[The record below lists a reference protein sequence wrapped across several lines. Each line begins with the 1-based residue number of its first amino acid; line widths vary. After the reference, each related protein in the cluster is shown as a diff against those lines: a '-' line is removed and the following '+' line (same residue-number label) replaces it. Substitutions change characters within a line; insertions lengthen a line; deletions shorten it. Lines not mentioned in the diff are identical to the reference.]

1 MGMTLW
7 LYTDPAPEGVDEL
20 GNWDL
25 SSLGTAETQ
34 LDAVCDSLGVTGVSS
49 FVRFADPDTG
59 LSPSDESPWPT
70 VADGCATFEVLLEAL
85 LGNGELIESYIQ
97 FTFPRFSSDRMAQL
111 IRELE
116 YLLVVLEAVGAGR
129 FCLGPVA

>member
-7 LYTDPAPEGVDEL
+7 LYTDPAPKGVDEL

-34 LDAVCDSLGVTGVSS
+34 LDAVCDSLSVTGISS
-49 FVRFADPDTG
+49 FVRFADPGTDLG
-59 LSPSDESPWPT
+59 PSDEWPSVT
-70 VADGCATFEVLLEAL
+70 EGLSTFEVLLETL
-85 LGNGELIESYIQ
+85 LGNGELITSYIQ
-97 FTFPRFSSDRMAQL
+97 FTFAWFSSDQMAHL

-116 YLLVVLEAVGAGR
+116 YVLVVLEAVGDGR
-129 FCLGPVA
+129 FCLAPVS